1 MPRNRA
7 SLFATDLHSYSECI
21 AYLPVPFCLM
31 LARFHPYDMN
41 ADWLL
46 LRSHSNCCASGVKL
60 VLLVSELFAF
70 SKRLCRPLEPVDEKP
85 VYIRSFHSS
94 VLILEHSP
102 NAERLHIPP
111 CRCWTQKKH
120 WQAWA
125 AFMGALGGKRG
136 LTRCELKRPSFGCL
150 THWLKGMADVSFSQ
164 NFLPYWPVFIFCL
177 ADFLPM
183 CSLPQYTFQ
192 IWLLIVLRSWTWKK
206 GGHMSRLRT

>member
-31 LARFHPYDMN
+31 LARFHPIWYEC
-41 ADWLL
+41 WLTSSKVSLKL
-46 LRSHSNCCASGVKL
+46 LCVRPEACVGKWALPFQSDS
-60 VLLVSELFAF
+60 
-70 SKRLCRPLEPVDEKP
+70 CRPLEPVDEKP

-111 CRCWTQKKH
+111 CRCWTQKRH

-150 THWLKGMADVSFSQ
+150 THWLNGMAVVRSLRTSF
-164 NFLPYWPVFIFCL
+164 LTDPVFIFCL

-192 IWLLIVLRSWTWKK
+192 IWLLIAWKK
-206 GGHMSRLRT
+206 VGIWAG